1 MFLKK
6 KIIPD
11 SFNNE
16 IRQAINTISYNPKN
30 IILAGSFIRKSFR
43 DSSDIDI
50 CEKFGSNDEQ
60 VANALQDIIKK
71 ILHNKEYILLDIKCG
86 IDPIYKN
93 SFNHLGYIKNTEII
107 DYNEENTL
115 KDIEKFKDLIPLTD
129 YTELKNLLKK
139 PSNLIGYFDLR
150 EKIRKLIT
158 LRWTP
163 NEVLNGYK
171 KIDNRVITLISSVS
185 TFITKIDMAFIYNG
199 FYTEISNVF
208 SNASSIKNG
217 LSFMP
222 ITPNPAKYEE
232 AIKYNLLEL
241 LENKKWLKSLKR
253 VYTLALTDDNKKLLQ
268 KLFPILMSNIGMLN
282 KCNSILKTFITIKEQ
297 YGNKYNKQIKI
308 QLNNLKS
315 YVANIYEFNFN
326 EKTLDKLFDKSQ
338 SVKSLES
345 ITDKIDDTVNQ
356 QTKILI
362 DKYNIKIPKTYI
374 L

>member
-16 IRQAINTISYNPKN
+16 IIQAVNTISYNPKN
-30 IILAGSFIRKSFR
+30 IIFAGSFVRKSFR

-50 CEKFGSNDEQ
+50 CENFGKNDEQ
-60 VANALQDIIKK
+60 VASALQDIIKK
-71 ILHNKEYILLDIKCG
+71 VLHNKDYILLDIKCG

-93 SFNHLGYIKNTEII
+93 SFNHLGYIKNTKII

-139 PSNLIGYFDLR
+139 PNLKQYFDLR

-171 KIDNRVITLISSVS
+171 NINNRIITLISSVS

-208 SNASSIKNG
+208 SNASSIKDG

-222 ITPNPAKYEE
+222 ITPNPKNYEE

-268 KLFPILMSNIGMLN
+268 QLFPILMSNIGMLN

-297 YGNKYNKQIKI
+297 YGNKYDKQIKI

-345 ITDKIDDTVNQ
+345 ISDKIDDTVNK

-362 DKYNIKIPKTYI
+362 DRYNIKIPKTYI

>member
-1 MFLKK
+1 VYK
-6 KIIPD
+6 
-11 SFNNE
+11 
-16 IRQAINTISYNPKN
+16 RQ
-30 IILAGSFIRKSFR
+30 
-43 DSSDIDI
+43 
-50 CEKFGSNDEQ
+50 
-60 VANALQDIIKK
+60 
-71 ILHNKEYILLDIKCG
+71 
-86 IDPIYKN
+86 
-93 SFNHLGYIKNTEII
+93 
-107 DYNEENTL
+107 
-115 KDIEKFKDLIPLTD
+115 
-129 YTELKNLLKK
+129 ELKQLLKK
-139 PSNLIGYFDLR
+139 PTLKQYFDLR

-163 NEVLNGYK
+163 TEVLNGCK
-171 KIDNRVITLISSVS
+171 NIDNDRIITLISSVS

-222 ITPNPAKYEE
+222 ITPNPAKYQE

-282 KCNSILKTFITIKEQ
+282 KCNSILKTFITIKEI
-297 YGNKYNKQIKI
+297 YGSKYDKQIKI

-326 EKTLDKLFDKSQ
+326 EKTLDKLFDKSH

-345 ITDKIDDTVNQ
+345 IADKIDDTVNN